1 MSNRPEP
8 AGVQLSA
15 AQELAELHAE
25 LDTANR
31 KLAESHKMASLGRL
45 AAGIV
50 HEINTPIGSI
60 FSNNE
65 VVIRS
70 LEKLKEML
78 ASTRDSAAPAPQ
90 KVFDMLDVIIGL
102 AAVDKIACER
112 ISGIIRSLKTFAR
125 VNESDLLRVD
135 INDLLRNTIKL
146 AGTVFRRRIDI
157 QTDFEA
163 LPEVE
168 CYPGL
173 LNRVFL
179 NLVVNAAQAI
189 EGEGR
194 IVVSTRVEGDC
205 LHISVEDNG
214 PGIPPEIRPK
224 IFAAG
229 FTTKP
234 LGEGTGLG
242 LSISREIVVETHGG
256 RIDFESELGRGTTFH
271 VRIPIEQRKKE
282 LTQIGEHK

>member
-1 MSNRPEP
+1 MSD
-8 AGVQLSA
+8 VS
-15 AQELAELHAE
+15 ELAQLHDE

-78 ASTRDSAAPAPQ
+78 ASARDAAAPTPQ

-112 ISGIIRSLKTFAR
+112 ISGVIRSLKTFAR

-135 INDLLRNTIKL
+135 INDLIRTTIKL

-179 NLVVNAAQAI
+179 NLVVNAGQAI

-194 IVVSTRVEGDC
+194 IAVRTRLDGDSV
-205 LHISVEDNG
+205 HIAVEDNG
-214 PGIPPEIRPK
+214 SGIPLEIRSK

-242 LSISREIVVETHGG
+242 LSISREIVEETHGG
-256 RIDFESELGRGTTFH
+256 TLSFESEVGKGTTFH
-271 VRIPIEQRKKE
+271 IRIPIEQRKRS
-282 LTQIGEHK
+282 